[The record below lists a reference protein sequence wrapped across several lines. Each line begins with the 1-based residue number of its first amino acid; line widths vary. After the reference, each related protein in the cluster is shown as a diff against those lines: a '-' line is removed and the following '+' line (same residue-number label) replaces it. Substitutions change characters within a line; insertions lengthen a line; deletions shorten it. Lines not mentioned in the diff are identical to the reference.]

1 VTAETSSSS
10 GRGARLGRWLGPG
23 LFLALWWLPVAGL
36 DGAPQRLLAVVAWM
50 AVWWVTEAA
59 PLAATA
65 LLPLVLFPLLD
76 VRAVAAVAPNYGN
89 HMVFLF
95 LGGFVLALAVERC
108 GSTAGWRWPSW
119 HHRVV
124 AAAARVGLPAR
135 HRGCSPCGCP
145 TPPPR

>member
-1 VTAETSSSS
+1 MTGETSSNS
-10 GRGARLGRWLGPG
+10 GRGASLGRWLGPG

-36 DGAPQRLLAVVAWM
+36 DGAPRRLLAVVAWM

-59 PLAATA
+59 PLAATS

-95 LGGFVLALAVERC
+95 LGGFVLA
-108 GSTAGWRWPSW
+108 
-119 HHRVV
+119 
-124 AAAARVGLPAR
+124 
-135 HRGCSPCGCP
+135 
-145 TPPPR
+145 